1 MIGLMIG
8 GVIGIFAGIVVMI
21 LGSLPVGLL
30 LLLAGIVA
38 FVIGTAKMLRAQGYR
53 GEGAYSEGL
62 YGQGRQQS
70 ELVKVDQPV
79 MGEQSVN
86 IWDKVEKK

>member
-1 MIGLMIG
+1 MIGLMMA
-8 GVIGIFAGIVVMI
+8 GVLGIFAGIVVMI
-21 LGSLPVGLL
+21 VGSVPVGVI

-38 FVIGTAKMLRAQGYR
+38 FVIGTSKMLRAQGYR
-53 GEGAYSEGL
+53 GEGAYGEGI

-70 ELVKVDQPV
+70 ELVELDAPV
-79 MGEQSVN
+79 AGEQPAN